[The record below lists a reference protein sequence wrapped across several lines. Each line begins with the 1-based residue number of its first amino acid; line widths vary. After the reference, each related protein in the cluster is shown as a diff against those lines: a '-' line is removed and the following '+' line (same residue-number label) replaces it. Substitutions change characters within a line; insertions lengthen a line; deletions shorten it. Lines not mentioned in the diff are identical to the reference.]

1 MYFTYLNFVTGIPT
15 TVTTPKWRLTNES
28 NHLINVHT
36 TIITG
41 IQIIIPYYSNLRV
54 YHRPIIIYTTMV
66 RWFTYVRFMRESRI
80 NLEQFNVILN

>member
-15 TVTTPKWRLTNES
+15 TVTTPKWQLMHES
-28 NHLINVHT
+28 NHLIKDHT

-54 YHRPIIIYTTMV
+54 YHRLTILYTTMV
-66 RWFTYVRFMRESRI
+66 RSCT
-80 NLEQFNVILN
+80 

>member
-1 MYFTYLNFVTGIPT
+1 MYFTYLNLVVSIPT
-15 TVTTPKWRLTNES
+15 KDVTPKWQLMNES
-28 NHLINVHT
+28 NHLINDHT

-66 RWFTYVRFMRESRI
+66 RWFTYVRFMRESLI